1 MEMSSFALILKF
13 SPTGA
18 NFQRSDFCYCD
29 SLSPWSYQMDL
40 PVARCCQIENWI
52 KPEVGGDLLPMQQEL
67 DCGVLPSQ
75 WHNPKYSQ
83 WHNGTIRNIKFIKG
97 RIGTNASIQMSSLSL
112 KLQHIWKT
120 PPKSGWWW
128 LAGWLTVPLQGGK
141 KHETNNAQMPRVT

>member
-1 MEMSSFALILKF
+1 MVMSSFALILIF
-13 SPTGA
+13 FPTRA
-18 NFQRSDFCYCD
+18 NFQRSVFFVIVIHCHHDCTHRIC
-29 SLSPWSYQMDL
+29 
-40 PVARCCQIENWI
+40 RRCQIENWI
-52 KPEVGGDLLPMQQEL
+52 KPEAGGDLLPMQQEL